1 MGILK
6 KLKVI
11 YQSLHLQDPAL
22 NKQFVEQSHHSR
34 IIFYYIEMV
43 FQCIRLSFSMNMES
57 PLQLAQLVGGI
68 SMSLVSLL
76 FAYFLSSKKFQYYSV
91 IYKLSHIV
99 LYMFNMQKLYNNL
112 ASMKQL
118 QLDQSFYFF
127 IFGQVSTII
136 FHLQLDSLWLEI
148 VSSIGQAIIVLVVV
162 NFDIFQTNII
172 VFTYVQFSIFQVI
185 NIFKSQKKFLLKLND
200 KSWLSITDYFYQ
212 IPIVIIKFDSITNYI
227 SLNDCN
233 KTSEKFFDFRGDEK
247 DSDKLNKKMSQFI
260 LEDILQA
267 DDLNN
272 SMIKMQLKSPTY
284 NYQNNNGTN
293 IYQSQRDLKSYLI
306 KKSAKIIFQKVSNP
320 KSFEEVSSV
329 EIISCMYNN
338 IQYEVQILPVII
350 DFQLS
355 IALQFHQLEN
365 QSSFLQ
371 ERKPAKTLEKSYFN
385 LNMTNVNAINT
396 PTQFKSESITKLP
409 LFVSSYKKQNLN
421 INAFVQNMSVQNT
434 PSTNKNNIPQ
444 NQNMNSSNEEKEEE
458 SVLIINFYHS
468 IIQLMSRNIDDLI
481 AMIEYALQFSQS
493 STLKVQIQS
502 LKLLKQEQKLIFD
515 AVQLKANFI
524 QKQLHQ
530 QSQNNQAINSAGSN
544 QLAEL
549 SPPVLQYHYFDFSDI
564 SIYLKNHLLIH
575 GYDYYFNIKNL
586 IPQKFQIYSN
596 KEIIQQILQCCIFL
610 ITESCK
616 LKSMHQQ
623 QSNMMRS
630 FASNGTPI
638 PQNIIQQNVNNLI
651 NTLGMTS
658 QQQQQQ
664 QSVQQAQTNNFQHKM
679 MTIELSQILNQNQV
693 SNISVKITNIQNPN
707 ILDSQKHS
715 KLATFFF
722 NVLKTYLDKV
732 GILASLLQKQNE
744 DNLRYNICFTILSD
758 CNNIQAHQQQN
769 NQILQL
775 QNTNTGINRQTV
787 MSSQYYN
794 NSGSPKNTIQFKE
807 VLSPHIENG
816 IQLSSSNK
824 GRDHSSDNNPN
835 TQNNSQ
841 MNFLINNRS
850 ESKFQINTSLN
861 NNQKLEFYNLQEK
874 IEEQVLNDTEDDEEQ
889 SDIVEPG
896 NEYQN
901 DESKLDKLKQT
912 VINSSALVQNEF
924 SHKKNF
930 IKNKCTQNTQNFDSK
945 LKLQKIKNLEQQKN
959 YKQTN
964 K

>member
-1 MGILK
+1 MGLLK

-11 YQSLHLQDPAL
+11 YQSLHLQDPSL

-34 IIFYYIEMV
+34 IVFYYIETV
-43 FQCIRLSFSMNMES
+43 FQCIRLSLSMNMQS
-57 PLQLAQLVGGI
+57 PLQLAQLIGGI
-68 SMSLVSLL
+68 SLCLVSLL

-112 ASMKQL
+112 ATMKQI
-118 QLDQSFYFF
+118 QLDQAFYFF

-162 NFDIFQTNII
+162 NFDIFQTHII

-267 DDLNN
+267 DDINN
-272 SMIKMQLKSPTY
+272 SQNMIKMQLKSPTY
-284 NYQNNNGTN
+284 NQQNNNGAN

-306 KKSAKIIFQKVSNP
+306 KKSAKIIFQKVSNS
-320 KSFEEVSSV
+320 KSLEEASNV
-329 EIISCMYNN
+329 EIISCIYNN

-365 QSSFLQ
+365 QSSFIQ

-385 LNMTNVNAINT
+385 LNITNYNGINT

-409 LFVSSYKKQNLN
+409 LFISSHKKQNIN
-421 INAFVQNMSVQNT
+421 INAYVQNIGAQNT
-434 PSTNKNNIPQ
+434 PISNVNVTQ
-444 NQNMNSSNEEKEEE
+444 NQNMNLSNEDKEEE
-458 SVLIINFYHS
+458 AALQIINFYHS
-468 IIQLMSRNIDDLI
+468 IIQLMNKNIDDLI

-515 AVQLKANFI
+515 AVQLKANFTKS
-524 QKQLHQ
+524 QFHHQ
-530 QSQNNQAINSAGSN
+530 IQNNQAINSLVSN
-544 QLAEL
+544 QLTEL
-549 SPPVLQYHYFDFSDI
+549 SPPILQFHYFDFSDI
-564 SIYLKNHLLIH
+564 LISLKNHLLVH

-586 IPQKFQIYSN
+586 IPQKFQMYSN
-596 KEIIQQILQCCIFL
+596 KEVIQQILQCCIFL
-610 ITESCK
+610 ITDSCK

-623 QSNMMRS
+623 QSNMMRF
-630 FASNGTPI
+630 FASNGAPI

-651 NTLGMTS
+651 NALNVTS

-664 QSVQQAQTNNFQHKM
+664 IQQVQPNHFQHKM
-679 MTIELSQILNQNQV
+679 MTIELSQIITNNQV
-693 SNISVKITNIQNPN
+693 SNISVKITNIQTPN

-732 GILASLLQKQNE
+732 GILTSLQQKQNE
-744 DNLRYNICFTILSD
+744 ENLRYNICFTILSD
-758 CNNIQAHQQQN
+758 CNNVQAQQHQN

-775 QNTNTGINRQTV
+775 QQTNTGVNRQTI
-787 MSSQYYN
+787 MSSQYVN
-794 NSGSPKNTIQFKE
+794 NSGSPKNTIQFKDQ
-807 VLSPHIENG
+807 LTPQIENG
-816 IQLSSSNK
+816 LHLSNSNK
-824 GRDHSSDNNPN
+824 GRDQSNDNNHN
-835 TQNNSQ
+835 ASNNSQ
-841 MNFLINNRS
+841 MNFLNNNKS
-850 ESKFQINTSLN
+850 ENKFQINTSLN
-861 NNQKLEFYNLQEK
+861 NNQKLEFYNLKEK
-874 IEEQVLNDTEDDEEQ
+874 IDEQVLNDTEDEEEQ
-889 SDIVEPG
+889 SEIVEPG

-901 DESKLDKLKQT
+901 DESKLDKIKQT
-912 VINSSALVQNEF
+912 VINSTALVQNEH
-924 SHKKNF
+924 SHKKLF
-930 IKNKCTQNTQNFDSK
+930 IANKTIQNTQTFNSK
-945 LKLQKIKNLEQQKN
+945 LNIQKIKNLDQQKK
-959 YKQTN
+959 YKQIN